1 MGYVVHYRTNSSIGT
16 EIEVLAS
23 STSTVITDLT
33 SGAVY
38 TISLEATSEHLSGE
52 SEEITLSLCMFHLCI
67 FHMIEACY
75 VMQYSLRMACWQLMQ
90 KMIQS

>member
-1 MGYVVHYRTNSSIGT
+1 MGYVVHYRTSSSIRT

-23 STSTVITDLT
+23 STSTVITHLT
-33 SGAVY
+33 SGAIY
-38 TISLEATSEHLSGE
+38 TISVEATSEHLSGE

-75 VMQYSLRMACWQLMQ
+75 NIMYFVMQYTPSGWCAGN
-90 KMIQS
+90 